1 MAGSPPGLT
10 ACFSC
15 FCQVRLHFPK
25 EGLVF
30 DYRLD
35 DAGISS
41 IEDDEDDDNEGKK
54 VTMGL
59 PRNEG
64 G

>member
-1 MAGSPPGLT
+1 M
-10 ACFSC
+10 
-15 FCQVRLHFPK
+15 
-25 EGLVF
+25 F